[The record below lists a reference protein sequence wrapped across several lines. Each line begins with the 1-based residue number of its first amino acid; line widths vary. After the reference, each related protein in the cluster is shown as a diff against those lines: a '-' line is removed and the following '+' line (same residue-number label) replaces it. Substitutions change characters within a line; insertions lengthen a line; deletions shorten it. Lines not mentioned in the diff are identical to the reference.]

1 MREFSIRTAILLA
14 IICIYIIITVDGK
27 WHDSGIGAL
36 LVPIVL
42 VPPAAILNAITLY
55 PAEKWIRRHSRL
67 ASLIIVPFIS
77 SFIMMMILALLT
89 HDVDGFINGAK
100 VFSLIGLGW
109 GVLWTVTGITYIF
122 ILSLIRSLSASKLPS

>member
-1 MREFSIRTAILLA
+1 MREFSIRTAILVA
-14 IICIYIIITVDGK
+14 IISIYIIINVDGK

-36 LVPIVL
+36 LVPIIF

-55 PAEKWIRRHSRL
+55 PAEKWIRRRSIL

-77 SFIMMMILALLT
+77 SSLMMMILALLT
-89 HDVDGFINGAK
+89 HNVDGFINGAK

-122 ILSLIRSLSASKLPS
+122 SSSLIRSLSASKLPS

>member
-36 LVPIVL
+36 LVPIIF
-42 VPPAAILNAITLY
+42 VPPAAILNAVTLY

-67 ASLIIVPFIS
+67 TSLIILPFIS

-89 HDVDGFINGAK
+89 HNVDGFINGAK

-122 ILSLIRSLSASKLPS
+122 ISSLIRSLSASKLTS

>member
-36 LVPIVL
+36 LVPIIF

-77 SFIMMMILALLT
+77 SFLMMMILALLT
-89 HDVDGFINGAK
+89 HNVDGFINGAK

-122 ILSLIRSLSASKLPS
+122 ISSLIRSLSASKLPS